1 MTITNDRNYLGK
13 GFSYKSEK
21 FRQCPVKTSI
31 IIVNY
36 NSGEH
41 ILACLQSLVTVIDD
55 GDEIIVVDNASA
67 DDSSN
72 LIEKVFPDVKVL
84 CSETNLG
91 FGGGSNLGVRYARG
105 KYLAFLN
112 PDTVVEAGWL
122 EYLVQALEA
131 NPNAGL
137 ATSKILLMDDPNR
150 INTCGNNV
158 HITGLTL
165 CRGMGQPADTYHKLE
180 EVGAISGAAFA
191 VRRELFDWLG
201 GFDENFFLYMEDTD
215 LSLRAR
221 LAGFTCIFV
230 PESIVYHHYAL
241 RFGLNKTFYQERNRY
256 YILLKHFHWRT
267 LVAALPAL
275 LLVEVVAWGFS
286 LLREPY
292 RLHNKLNAYF
302 SILSNLPD
310 LFKRR
315 EAVQRLRRVSDRKLL
330 ETHAWWLEITQ
341 IGSGLLTHAAEL
353 LFNPL
358 FALCR
363 FSIWLLVWS

>member
-1 MTITNDRNYLGK
+1 MTIADYPNYSGIGYSLGSDK
-13 GFSYKSEK
+13 ILESH
-21 FRQCPVKTSI
+21 VNASI

-36 NSGEH
+36 DGGEY
-41 ILACLQSLVTVIDD
+41 ILACLQSLVNVIDD
-55 GDEIIVVDNASA
+55 GVEIIVVDNASA
-67 DDSSN
+67 DDSPN
-72 LIEKVFPDVKVL
+72 LIKRAFPDIRMI

-112 PDTVVEAGWL
+112 PDTIVEPGWL
-122 EYLVQALEA
+122 ESLVQALEA
-131 NPNAGL
+131 KPNAGL

-165 CRGMGQPADTYHKLE
+165 CRGMGQSADTYPKLD
-180 EVGAISGAAFA
+180 EVSAISGAAFV
-191 VRRELFDWLG
+191 VRRDLFDWLG

-221 LAGFTCIFV
+221 LAGYKCIFV

-241 RFGLNKTFYQERNRY
+241 RFGFNKTFYQERNRY

-267 LVAALPAL
+267 LIATLPAL
-275 LLVEVVAWGFS
+275 LLTEVIAWGFS
-286 LLREPY
+286 LLREPN
-292 RLHNKLNAYF
+292 RLNNKLNAYF

-310 LFKRR
+310 LYKRR
-315 EAVQRLRRVSDRKLL
+315 KAVQGLRRVSDRKLL
-330 ETHAWWLEITQ
+330 ETHAWRLEITQ
-341 IGSGLLTHAAEL
+341 TGSGLLTHAAEI

-363 FSIWLLVWS
+363 YSLLILVW

>member
-1 MTITNDRNYLGK
+1 MTIADYPNY
-13 GFSYKSEK
+13 SEMGYSHESDK
-21 FRQCPVKTSI
+21 IRECRVKTSI

-36 NSGEH
+36 NGGEY
-41 ILACLQSLVTVIDD
+41 ILVCLQSLVNVIDD
-55 GDEIIVVDNASA
+55 GVEIIVVDNASA
-67 DDSSN
+67 DDSPN
-72 LIEKVFPDVKVL
+72 LIKNAFPDIRMI
-84 CSETNLG
+84 CSTTNLG

-112 PDTVVEAGWL
+112 PDTVVEPGWL
-122 EYLVQALEA
+122 ESLVLALEA
-131 NPNAGL
+131 NPDAGL
-137 ATSKILLMDDPNR
+137 ATSKILLIDDPNR

-165 CRGMGQPADTYHKLE
+165 CRGMGQPADAFPKLD
-180 EVGAISGAAFA
+180 EVSAISGAAFV

-221 LAGFTCIFV
+221 LAGYKCIFV

-241 RFGLNKTFYQERNRY
+241 RFGFNKIFYQERNRY
-256 YILLKHFHWRT
+256 YLLLKHFHWWT

-275 LLVEVVAWGFS
+275 LLAEVIAWGFN
-286 LLREPY
+286 LLREPN
-292 RLHNKLNAYF
+292 RMQNKLNAYF
-302 SILSNLPD
+302 STISNLPD

-315 EAVQRLRRVSDRKLL
+315 EAAQRLRRVSDRKLL
-330 ETHAWWLEITQ
+330 ETLTWRLEITQ
-341 IGSGLLTHAAEL
+341 TGSGLLTHAAEL

-363 FSIWLLVWS
+363 FSLLILVW